1 MTDQGQSKNSHTDF
15 VNCEN
20 LQVAELRTTLFWPL
34 TIDRLPGDA
43 AVLDSKEF
51 LGLVK
56 EWVLADGSPWQS
68 VEDGLRHLPSPQ
80 PKTEDPKDA
89 VKQEVDPRNSSLENI
104 AMADA
109 YSEFV
114 YFHDFVQRMLFGK
127 TGGKGAGPL
136 RIFQRTDISTLEVTF
151 FDSCV
156 AFDVE
161 RVNLYVLAY
170 GVAVVAVQLSAKPSP
185 ALTLKSVLRINDT
198 LRRSHVPYFK
208 AEGERIE
215 PRELPLAVK
224 WKLRDGQEALFSISE
239 EATATENLTESKG
252 EGGEK
257 SHVQPPYVE
266 LFNNPCIQDRRVLPV
281 RHWRWL
287 LNGADDVP
295 ERLPLKATRKG
306 YRWRHFSDDRFPIMS
321 TVVLEDRDT
330 YYNVSEGNWMRL
342 AFVDPPGDDPYPYAP
357 AFLRE
362 GFERH
367 CYDRYHHEQEAKADE
382 PTRYL
387 MCDYAMTAVTYKRGP
402 RPDKNDH
409 TKMKIMDHEFVPT
422 LQMHM
427 QRHYYQI
434 FLLQVIDKAVML
446 GLSSRITKAVERFGD
461 REHEAELSASLQ
473 DIERDFLQYVHRFRF
488 TGVSGQLQPTE
499 LHSRLRALMGL
510 DEIFED
516 IRTEL
521 ETAVAF
527 LAAREAEHSTEAAER
542 LNIVASLGVV
552 LALVMGFFS
561 MNIVTDKDLLE
572 ALNLYVPAVTSPGKT
587 PPVWLHHLLIFSLG
601 LAVISSLSW
610 ALTHVIAAWVGRPG
624 SRPRP
629 AEAFVRRSLMLMTVM
644 GTGLAMV
651 LYWIQAVSP

>member
-1 MTDQGQSKNSHTDF
+1 
-15 VNCEN
+15 
-20 LQVAELRTTLFWPL
+20 
-34 TIDRLPGDA
+34 
-43 AVLDSKEF
+43 
-51 LGLVK
+51 VK

-80 PKTEDPKDA
+80 TKTVDRKDA

-136 RIFQRTDISTLEVTF
+136 RIFQRTDISTLEVKF
-151 FDSCV
+151 FDSCRT
-156 AFDVE
+156 FDVE

-198 LRRSHVPYFK
+198 LRRSHVPYFESK
-208 AEGERIE
+208 DKWIQPCG
-215 PRELPLAVK
+215 LPLEVK
-224 WKLRDGQEALFSISE
+224 WKLRDGKEAFFDTSE
-239 EATATENLTESKG
+239 EGIAPKEPVELESNV
-252 EGGEK
+252 GEK
-257 SHVQPPYVE
+257 SHVQPPYAE
-266 LFNNPCIQDRRVLPV
+266 LFNDPCIQDRRVLPV

-287 LNGADDVP
+287 LNGADDAP
-295 ERLPLKATRKG
+295 ERLPLKETRKG

-321 TVVLEDRDT
+321 TVILEDRDT

-342 AFVDPPGDDPYPYAP
+342 AFVDPPGGDPYPYAS
-357 AFLRE
+357 AFLRD

-387 MCDYAMTAVTYKRGP
+387 MCDYAMTAVTYKKGLC
-402 RPDKNDH
+402 PDPNDL
-409 TKMKIMDHEFVPT
+409 TKMEMKENGFVPT

-499 LHSRLRALMGL
+499 LHSRLRAVMGL

-561 MNIVTDKDLLE
+561 MNIVTDKELLE
-572 ALNLYVPAVTSPGKT
+572 GLNLYVPAVTSPDKT

-610 ALTHVIAAWVGRPG
+610 ALTHAIAAWVGRPG

-629 AEAFVRRSLMLMTVM
+629 AEAFVRCALMVMTL
-644 GTGLAMV
+644 TGAVLAMG